1 MIEFLQIIIIII
13 FLAAKNAVLSTLF
26 IKATRGGGLLGSYQ
40 KFAEWLLSKGYY
52 KAETALNGCL
62 TCFPF
67 WLNVLFGIVDLI
79 ILYFVYITNCS
90 LFIKLLY
97 IFFIPQLIVFLGA
110 LFSFILIQKKIID
123 IDG

>member
-1 MIEFLQIIIIII
+1 MIEFIQILIIIV
-13 FLAAKNAVLSTLF
+13 FLAAKNAVISALF
-26 IKATRGGGLLGSYQ
+26 IKATRGGGLLGGYQ

-90 LFIKLLY
+90 LSIKLLY
-97 IFFIPQLIVFLGA
+97 IFFTPQLLVFLGA
-110 LFSFILIQKKIID
+110 LFSFLLIQKKIID

>member
-97 IFFIPQLIVFLGA
+97 IFLPLNYLYFWVHYLV
-110 LFSFILIQKKIID
+110 LF
-123 IDG
+123 